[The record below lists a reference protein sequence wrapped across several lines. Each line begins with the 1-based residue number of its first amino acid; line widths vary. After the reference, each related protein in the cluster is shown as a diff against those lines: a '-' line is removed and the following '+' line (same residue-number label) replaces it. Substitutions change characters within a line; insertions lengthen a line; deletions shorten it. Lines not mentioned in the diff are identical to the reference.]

1 MNNKRILTWTINPQW
16 PGFFFRESDH
26 YILKPANLVQHWRAL
41 NWCQVN
47 LAWKTYSVM
56 RYW

>member
-1 MNNKRILTWTINPQW
+1 MNNKRILTWTISPQW

-26 YILKPANLVQHWRAL
+26 YILKPANLVQHWRAV

-47 LAWKTYSVM
+47 LAWKTY
-56 RYW
+56 